1 MQIINVGFSFK
12 NVLVKRTKTEGIVL
26 HHAAATKCTVE
37 DIHAWHLANGWAG
50 IGYHFFVRKDGTVY
64 SGRPIDTVGAHTVG
78 MNDKSVGIC
87 FEGNFE
93 KEEMPEAQKKAGAE
107 LVTYVIGIY
116 PGVEISKHKDH
127 NATACPGK
135 NFPFNYIAKGVITKP
150 EAPKETP
157 KNEGVLYQVN
167 NETIIKDP
175 TKVQHTGKGI
185 FTIVE
190 EMTVS
195 DVRYGRLKSGV
206 GWIRLDDAKKM

>member
-1 MQIINVGFSFK
+1 MEIINVGFSFK
-12 NVLVKRTKTEGIVL
+12 NALVKRTKTEGIVL
-26 HHAAATKCTVE
+26 HHAAAFKCTVE

-64 SGRPIDTVGAHTVG
+64 SGRPIDTVGAHAVG

-93 KEEMPEAQKKAGAE
+93 KETMPEAQKKAGAE
-107 LVTYVIGIY
+107 LVAYVHSIY
-116 PGVEISKHKDH
+116 PGVKVSKHRDH

-135 NFPFNYIAKGVITKP
+135 NFPFDYIAKGVVENTTSAKQG
-150 EAPKETP
+150 
-157 KNEGVLYQVN
+157 NLYQVN

-185 FTIVE
+185 FTIIE

-195 DVRYGRLKSGV
+195 GVKYGRLKSGV